1 MLLNSKRF
9 KFISMK
15 NGLLFKLIGLSL
27 SAVFMYSCSD
37 EEINVEN
44 GVISRNYASRAPING
59 KLYNNWENIDK
70 IFLNGANGN
79 FTYSPWVNLD
89 GININI
95 PDDFRMDIRKD
106 DNWKLIFHSINDSQT
121 DEPNYMFFYNKKTG
135 ILKVFY
141 YSTVLENNQNLI
153 WVLEA
158 EKPTKLLQSNT
169 LEQSYEKQKYT
180 TTTNLTIQ
188 DKLTDIGN
196 LNPGWNSF
204 YFELPFDNENLDEV
218 IKMSI
223 KAYNT
228 NELSLKAKGKFSGV
242 VNIPKEVK
250 KESGFFKIIEKLV
263 NIMGKANN
271 IFGTLISD
279 SELGTLTDNTSKV
292 FLPSVILKLKLLT
305 YKVL

>member
-95 PDDFRMDIRKD
+95 PDDF
-106 DNWKLIFHSINDSQT
+106 
-121 DEPNYMFFYNKKTG
+121 
-135 ILKVFY
+135 
-141 YSTVLENNQNLI
+141 
-153 WVLEA
+153 
-158 EKPTKLLQSNT
+158 
-169 LEQSYEKQKYT
+169 
-180 TTTNLTIQ
+180 
-188 DKLTDIGN
+188 
-196 LNPGWNSF
+196 
-204 YFELPFDNENLDEV
+204 
-218 IKMSI
+218 
-223 KAYNT
+223 
-228 NELSLKAKGKFSGV
+228 
-242 VNIPKEVK
+242 
-250 KESGFFKIIEKLV
+250 
-263 NIMGKANN
+263 
-271 IFGTLISD
+271 
-279 SELGTLTDNTSKV
+279 
-292 FLPSVILKLKLLT
+292 
-305 YKVL
+305 